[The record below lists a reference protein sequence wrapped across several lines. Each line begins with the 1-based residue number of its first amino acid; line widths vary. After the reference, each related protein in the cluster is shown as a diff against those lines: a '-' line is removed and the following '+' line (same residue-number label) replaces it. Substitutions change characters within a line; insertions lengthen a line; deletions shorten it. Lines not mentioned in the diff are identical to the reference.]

1 MIDPLKSTVGSRRKR
16 KEEHM
21 QCTKQRSF
29 LIFVCSVAV
38 CCAAALPLADR
49 LAASTPERAQVVLS
63 RSLPE
68 LNGRAL
74 KATLVRVNYGPGE
87 ASAPHS
93 HPCAVIG
100 YVVRGAIRTR
110 VEGEPESIY
119 QTGQSFYEAPH
130 GVHAVSANARS
141 TESAA
146 FLAYFVCDRDV
157 PLSIDVPRGRPKKGD

>member
-1 MIDPLKSTVGSRRKR
+1 M
-16 KEEHM
+16 E
-21 QCTKQRSF
+21 CTKQRSF
-29 LIFVCSVAV
+29 LILVCSVAV
-38 CCAAALPLADR
+38 CCARALPLADR

-87 ASAPHS
+87 ASAPHR

-119 QTGQSFYEAPH
+119 QTGESFYEAPNS
-130 GVHAVSANARS
+130 VHQISANASEKEPVR
-141 TESAA
+141 
-146 FLAYFVCDRDV
+146 FLAYFICDHEL
-157 PLSIDVPRGRPKKGD
+157 PLSTAPASDSGMN